1 MAPTAAFPGPSGNAK
16 LFWAFRLATQLLGSS
31 ATSSHHFV
39 HGHPQPTGADALTNQ
54 PYEPCCRRNEAKT
67 TRVRKGGE
75 KSAAADHSVANA
87 STESRENKM
96 RTITG
101 SYRGGVRLAPTHW
114 PPP

>member
-87 STESRENKM
+87 GTESRKNKM
-96 RTITG
+96 RAITG
-101 SYRGGVRLAPTHW
+101 SYGGRQYCHRQHRR
-114 PPP
+114 